1 MSIPVS
7 LVSTVLNDRQG
18 AENLLADL
26 VKQTHLP
33 DEFVVVDG
41 GSRDG
46 TYEYLCEQSKTLPFA
61 LKIIQEKG
69 ANVSRGRNLAIE
81 KASYEV
87 ILTTDFG
94 CRLDADWVKE
104 LVSPFERDTSV
115 EIVTGS
121 WKIPQ
126 EDVQT
131 PAQWAEW
138 ALAGG
143 KLELVATPTC
153 LASTRS
159 LALKKQ
165 VWLDFGKYPEDLT
178 LTGDDALFSLW
189 MVFAKRKIAAAPK
202 AMCYWHR
209 FPKLKSYWKEAKRN
223 FRGAGEAIFFLN
235 YGIKVGVMF
244 ALETLSFLTLVSLLA
259 LLPFGIPTWLL
270 GLAGIITL
278 FIWSKRLF
286 RWFGAIQLLSNVGKS
301 SYWPWVISLE
311 LGHRANSVYGYW
323 LGFFYGF
330 KHCQACREQMSQ
342 LAVRRW

>member
-1 MSIPVS
+1 MSIEVS

-18 AENLLADL
+18 VELLLVDL
-26 VKQTHLP
+26 KKQTRFP

-41 GSRDG
+41 GSSDE
-46 TYEYLCEQSKTLPFA
+46 TYEYLCEQAKTLPFP
-61 LKIIQEKG
+61 LKVIQEKG

-81 KASYEV
+81 TASHEV

-94 CRLDADWVKE
+94 CRLDENWVKE
-104 LVSPFERDTSV
+104 LVAPFEEDTST

-121 WKIPQ
+121 WKIPLQ
-126 EDVQT
+126 DVQT

-143 KLELVATPTC
+143 KLELEATPTC

-159 LALKKQ
+159 LAFKKQ

-189 MVFAKRKIAAAPK
+189 MVSAKRKIAAAPK
-202 AMCYWHR
+202 AICYWHR

-244 ALETLSFLTLVSLLA
+244 TLETLSFLTLVSLLV
-259 LLPFGIPTWLL
+259 LLPFGLPTWLV
-270 GLAGIITL
+270 GVAAIIAL

-286 RWFGAIQLLSNVGKS
+286 RWFRAIKILANFGKL
-301 SYWPWVISLE
+301 SYWPWVIGLE
-311 LGHRANSVYGYW
+311 LGHRANSIYGYW

-342 LAVRRW
+342 LAVKRW